1 MTDELIH
8 EGKWLHFYKR
18 GTWEFVRRNQA
29 FAVVAIAAL
38 TDDREVVLIEQE
50 RKVLGSHG
58 RKVVEMPAGLVG
70 DQDTSD
76 TIIDAARRE
85 LIEECGY
92 DAKEIEIMGCGPSSA
107 GLTDELITT
116 VRARGLSKVGHGGGV
131 DGEEIETI
139 LVPCDQV
146 RRYLA
151 EREARGDLVDPKV
164 YAGLYFL
171 LID

>member
-1 MTDELIH
+1 MSDELIH

-18 GTWEFVRRNQA
+18 GTWEFVKRNKA

-38 TDDREVVLIEQE
+38 TDDNEVVLIEQE
-50 RKVLGSHG
+50 RKVLGG
-58 RKVVEMPAGLVG
+58 RRVVEMPAGLVG
-70 DQDTSD
+70 DQDAGD

-92 DAKEIEIMGCGPSSA
+92 DAKEIEVMGCGPSSA

-116 VRARGLSKVGHGGGV
+116 VRARGLSKAGAGGGV
-131 DGEEIETI
+131 DGEDIETI
-139 LVPCDQV
+139 LVPLNEV

-151 EREARGDLVDPKV
+151 KREAAGDLVDPKV
-164 YAGLYFL
+164 YAGLFFL
-171 LID
+171 I